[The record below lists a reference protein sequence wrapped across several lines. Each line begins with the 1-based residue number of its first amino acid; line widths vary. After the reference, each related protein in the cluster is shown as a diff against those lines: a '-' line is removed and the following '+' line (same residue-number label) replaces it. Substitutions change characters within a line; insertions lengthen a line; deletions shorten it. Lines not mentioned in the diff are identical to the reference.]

1 MEPYQNRE
9 SAKGYNMRTELK
21 LFNDRLE
28 VILIQ
33 VLFAHRKSLFSS
45 CINSHRK
52 SSSISQQ
59 RLDQI
64 WYTNLQ

>member
-1 MEPYQNRE
+1 
-9 SAKGYNMRTELK
+9 MRAELK

-33 VLFAHRKSLFSS
+33 VIFAHRKSLFSS

-64 WYTNLQ
+64 WYSNLQ